1 MGALAKF
8 AEATVFLSGRE
19 PLRAKPDGHWSLGKL
34 IADTLLDEDDIQ
46 HIAILIIGLPGSGKS
61 TTAISIAMSAARH
74 MAEATGK
81 NPTEF
86 FNLEECLWISDEGN
100 TFVNTL
106 GRSRQKIFVLDE
118 GVLTDDS
125 RDGMKKANKKR
136 AAAAMTA
143 RDRRCCVIRTV
154 QQKNA
159 VDTRIRENSTH
170 EIQIIESHHDKGY
183 NVCKVKKLRLVELE
197 KEAYREYLKVG
208 KRDRI
213 MRHIIYAP
221 TKEDYEKYNHLRKGK
236 VEAYLTAEEGSTG
249 EISARMITQQKCE
262 TAWADYMNFEHEF
275 IPLTKIA
282 TRHGIDTKTLRRWIG
297 NVDKSFEF
305 KKKYSPDGVISEDMR
320 DEKTTRDIKS

>member
-19 PLRAKPDGHWSLGKL
+19 PLRAKPEGHWSLGKL

-118 GVLTDDS
+118 ATSSIDTETEQLIQDAIATLMEG
-125 RDGMKKANKKR
+125 
-136 AAAAMTA
+136 
-143 RDRRCCVIRTV
+143 RTSFIIAHRLSTIV
-154 QQKNA
+154 SCDKIF
-159 VDTRIRENSTH
+159 VFDKGKIVERGTH
-170 EIQIIESHHDKGY
+170 EQLLLKNGFYKKMWDIQNNYGGKFIEKSD
-183 NVCKVKKLRLVELE
+183 
-197 KEAYREYLKVG
+197 
-208 KRDRI
+208 
-213 MRHIIYAP
+213 
-221 TKEDYEKYNHLRKGK
+221 
-236 VEAYLTAEEGSTG
+236 
-249 EISARMITQQKCE
+249 
-262 TAWADYMNFEHEF
+262 
-275 IPLTKIA
+275 IA
-282 TRHGIDTKTLRRWIG
+282 
-297 NVDKSFEF
+297 
-305 KKKYSPDGVISEDMR
+305 
-320 DEKTTRDIKS
+320 